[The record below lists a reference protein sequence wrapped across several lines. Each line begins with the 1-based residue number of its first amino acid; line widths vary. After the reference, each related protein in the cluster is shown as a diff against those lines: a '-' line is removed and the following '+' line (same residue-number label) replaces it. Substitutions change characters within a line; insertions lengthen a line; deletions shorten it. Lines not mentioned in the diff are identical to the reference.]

1 MASRGEP
8 DPILKW
14 AGGKRQLV
22 PQILGRLPRKMK
34 TYYEPFVG
42 GAAVFFALARE
53 TERRFERAV
62 LSDRN
67 KDLIALYEAIR
78 DDVDG
83 VIEKLSE
90 LPHSEQDYYRIRD
103 EHRPRSKAAKAAR
116 LIYLNKTGYNGL
128 YRVNSKGEFN
138 VPFGRY
144 ARPKICDEP
153 RLRAAAAVL
162 QGVELLVEDFEV
174 VCKRAKKGDA
184 VYLDPPYLPV
194 SATSSFASYHSVPF
208 GLLEHERLARTFAQ
222 LKRRNIAALL
232 SNSDTQDTRR
242 LFGGFELA
250 TVQATRAINSNA
262 KRRGPVPELLV
273 GTEGRSA

>member
-42 GAAVFFALARE
+42 GAAVFFALAKE
-53 TERRFERAV
+53 KEKRFERAV

-67 KDLIALYEAIR
+67 KDLIALYQAIR
-78 DDVDG
+78 DDLER
-83 VIEKLSE
+83 VIEE
-90 LPHSEQDYYRIRD
+90 LEGMPHSETDYYRVRD
-103 EHRPRSKAAKAAR
+103 ARPRTAAKRAAR

-153 RLRAAAAVL
+153 RLRAASAVL
-162 QGVELLVEDFEV
+162 QGVELLVEDFEI

-194 SATSSFASYHSVPF
+194 SPTSSFASYHSVPF
-208 GLLEHERLARTFAQ
+208 GLEEHERLARTFASLQ
-222 LKRRNIAALL
+222 RRNIAALL
-232 SNSDTQDTRR
+232 SNSDTRDTRR
-242 LFGGFELA
+242 LFGEFALA

-273 GTEGRSA
+273 GTEAR

>member
-22 PQILGRLPRKMK
+22 PLILGRLPRKMK

-42 GAAVFFALARE
+42 GAAVFFALAKE
-53 TERRFERAV
+53 KEKRFERAV

-67 KDLIALYEAIR
+67 TDLIALYQAIR
-78 DDVDG
+78 DDLER
-83 VIEKLSE
+83 VIEE
-90 LPHSEQDYYRIRD
+90 LEGMPHSEADYYRIRD
-103 EHRPRSKAAKAAR
+103 ARPRAAAKRAAR

-153 RLRAAAAVL
+153 RLRAASEVL

-194 SATSSFASYHSVPF
+194 SPTSSFASYHSVPF
-208 GLLEHERLARTFAQ
+208 GLEEHERLAQTFASLQ
-222 LKRRNIAALL
+222 RRNVAALL
-232 SNSDTQDTRR
+232 SNSDTRDTRR
-242 LFGGFELA
+242 LFGGFALA

-273 GTEGRSA
+273 GTEGR